1 MRTFLLVFLLSVPAT
16 QAAENARPAALS
28 LVRLITPRD
37 RYQGMLEQLAR
48 PLIVA
53 AQREQKDPQ
62 QIEAGA
68 ASIRAAAGKALPYE
82 DLLDWTADVYAA
94 HFSAAEL
101 RQLEKFYRTPLGAKL
116 NNLLPQVTGEVFQ
129 KVVQVFPK
137 RFEAALKEQR

>member
-1 MRTFLLVFLLSVPAT
+1 MRHFLFAFLIAVPAT

-53 AQREQKDPQ
+53 AEQKDPQ

-94 HFSAAEL
+94 HFSAGEL
-101 RQLEKFYRTPLGAKL
+101 RQLEKFYRTPLGTKL